1 MKKLRRSLAIFLSL
15 LMVFSASP
23 MWAFAEDGIDTGT
36 DEKNPD
42 ITWVY
47 DYETDSMTISG
58 SGWFSGLINGVD
70 FIESYQPAHLFID
83 EGVLGIGDG
92 TEQTKP
98 YLFSNIY
105 LETVELPDS
114 FDPDFQYTF
123 NGCTNLTSVRLP
135 KTMATLWENMFRR
148 CSKLTTVELPN
159 AITSVGNYAFYSS
172 TGLISIVLPE
182 SVQTIGKSVFSGCS
196 KLQSVHLPQDLKE
209 IPEFTFNACKKLT
222 EVNIPEQLQTIGKSA
237 FNGCNTLQNI
247 QFPQTLTEILEN
259 AFINCSALQEIILP
273 EHVMSV
279 GNSAFSGCTS
289 VTTLQLN
296 EELQTIGETAF
307 IGTAMIELTIP
318 ASVASIGENAF
329 TSETLQRVTVTE
341 GVTEIN
347 GLSGC
352 PALQEVQLPS
362 TLKSIAEYAFG
373 EDAALEHITIP
384 DGTES
389 ISHSAFAGCES
400 LQSITIPDSVTSIG
414 EDVFY
419 GCNLAGGITLSA
431 AITEIPSGAF
441 RETKITELILPD
453 TVTAIGDSAFASCEQ
468 LRTVQLPN
476 SVTTMGVSVFESCK
490 ALESV
495 QLPNQITE
503 IASKTF
509 YGCASLQSIE
519 LPDSVKTIGGY
530 AFHACKSLQQIQMN
544 QVSSIGES
552 AFSSSGLTSLLI
564 PSSMVSVDRYAF
576 AGCASLQS
584 VTIKEG
590 LCSLEE
596 RVFVDCPQVTEY
608 NLPRSLKTIP
618 AYSVAAIQKD
628 SGCFYLDTVTIKAP
642 NSSGAITYAKANKI
656 PYKIVIGIEEPL
668 PEHYIHGYCGDGDW
682 VFDTDQNTLMIDAV
696 HPSTVFLTEDQSVLD
711 IASLPIENIVFLTHT
726 MNIPEKMF
734 EGFTGIKTVT
744 MAAVSSVG
752 DSAFAGCTAL
762 EKVSF
767 SSNLKT
773 IGNAAFYNCTALTTV
788 DGLKALQTID
798 ASAFENCKSLTGI
811 SFGDKMETIGQK
823 AFYNCKS
830 LTSVSFGSTLKT
842 IEEEAFRNC
851 TALRSIVLPDSVTAL
866 SKRAFMGCTGATG
879 IEIGS
884 GVTAIPDYCFAD
896 CTSLKDLTL
905 SDALTSIGIH
915 AFENAVKLV
924 FLQIPDGVTQ
934 IGAYAFANCL
944 NVEKITLGQSVSD
957 VADYAFD
964 KCVNCYE
971 LNLNS
976 AIRTMPSPEYPRI
989 HIEYYCGLKPVTP
1002 SLRLPYK
1009 TDYKSFMHIGEN
1021 TQGLTVNV
1029 GDHVESLSLFWLA
1042 NQTDMLTTVNIGS
1055 GVSRVAY
1062 KDNSS
1067 VNEDNSLLFASQFVG
1082 NPNLKTISV
1091 SADNPYLYSDGTG
1104 LYAKDKSVLYAA
1116 ATGLE
1121 SYEVK
1126 ADTVSEYAFAGNTQL
1141 KKISFASNV
1150 TTISDYAFRRCTN
1163 LRYVFLPKSL
1173 QTIGAYAFEGCTAIR
1188 SMEIP
1193 NYVTEMKSYA
1203 FSGCTKLASVI
1214 LSEKLTAIASYVFSD
1229 CTSLTGIVIP
1239 DSVTKMGQGAFRR
1252 CAALSEVYIGGQ
1264 PMQILSSSTDTTH
1277 VFANCPAL
1285 TIYTMAGSDIS
1296 VYAKTRKIPCVEYTD
1311 ADTFADLCA
1320 MKTDIY
1326 AGYLGFCTDGHGDIQ
1341 WLTVYEADCENDG
1354 YSIGVCEY
1362 CSEILEEKHI
1372 SASGH
1377 NYRTTRIEPT
1387 QTTDG
1392 IVIQTCANC
1401 GRSQSETIQNLSGTQ
1416 LHETHT
1422 VKGCV
1427 VLASDQNANEG
1438 KNAAI
1443 GADIIIDGHAVAT
1456 TDKNGNFSLEVKSGI
1471 YKATVHYAY
1480 GFDRTIYLM
1489 VSDQDVDCG
1498 SIPII
1503 GCDWNKDGKIDDA
1516 DYTMFKL
1523 IFNSYIGQPAYLDYV
1538 DMNHDGY
1545 INVRDMVI
1553 VERCMGI
1560 DIHSYVYDTLTCR

>member
-1 MKKLRRSLAIFLSL
+1 MKKLRRSLAFFLSL

-36 DEKNPD
+36 DEKNPN

-47 DYETDSMTISG
+47 DYETDSLTISG

-70 FIESYQPAHLFID
+70 FIESYQPANLFIE

-92 TEQTKP
+92 TEQTTP
-98 YLFSNIY
+98 YVMSNRY
-105 LETVELPDS
+105 LKTVELPDS

-123 NGCTNLTSVRLP
+123 NGCKNLTSVRLP
-135 KTMATLWENMFRR
+135 KTMTTLWENMFKF
-148 CSKLTTVELPN
+148 CSKLTTVELPTT
-159 AITSVGNYAFYSS
+159 ITSVGNYAFYSS
-172 TGLISIVLPE
+172 TRLISIVLPE
-182 SVQTIGKSVFSGCS
+182 SVQTIGTSVFSGCS
-196 KLQSVHLPQDLKE
+196 KLLSVQLPQNLTE
-209 IPEFTFNACKKLT
+209 LPAFTFNGCNKLT
-222 EVNIPEQLQTIGKSA
+222 EVNIPEQLQTIGMSA
-237 FNGCNTLQNI
+237 FNGCSSLQHV
-247 QFPQTLTEILEN
+247 QLPQGLTEISEK
-259 AFINCSALQEIILP
+259 AFVNCSQLTEIILP
-273 EHVMSV
+273 EHVRSV
-279 GNSAFSGCTS
+279 GDSAFSGCTS
-289 VTTLQLN
+289 VTTLRLN
-296 EELQTIGETAF
+296 TELQTIGVNAF
-307 IGTAMIELTIP
+307 LDTAMTELAIP
-318 ASVASIGENAF
+318 ASVASIGQGAF
-329 TSETLQRVTVTE
+329 SSETLQRVTAEE
-341 GVTEIN
+341 GITEIN
-347 GLSGC
+347 GFSGC
-352 PALQEVQLPS
+352 FALQEVQLPS
-362 TLKSIAEYAFG
+362 TLKTIGDYAFG
-373 EDAALEHITIP
+373 EDTALEHITIP
-384 DGTES
+384 EGTERIGDS
-389 ISHSAFAGCES
+389 VFSGCEA
-400 LQSITIPDSVTSIG
+400 LQSITIPDSVTSMG
-414 EDVFY
+414 SAVFY
-419 GCNLAGGITLSA
+419 GCNLSGGITLSA

-441 RETKITELILPD
+441 SATKITELTLPD

-476 SVTTMGVSVFESCK
+476 SVTALGASVFENCK
-490 ALESV
+490 ALENV

-503 IASKTF
+503 IPSKAF
-509 YGCASLQSIE
+509 YACSSLQGIE
-519 LPDSVKTIGGY
+519 FPDSVKTIGDY
-530 AFHACKSLQQIQMN
+530 AFHACKSLQQIQLN
-544 QVSSIGES
+544 QVSSIEQN
-552 AFSSSGLTSLLI
+552 AFSSSGLTSIVI
-564 PSSMVSVDRYAF
+564 PKIITQVGDYAF
-576 AGCASLQS
+576 AECASLQS

-590 LCSLEE
+590 LRSLGE
-596 RVFVDCPQVTEY
+596 RAFFACPQVTEY

-628 SGCFYLDTVTIKAP
+628 SGCFYLNTVTIKAP
-642 NSSGAITYAKANKI
+642 NGSGAITYAKANKI
-656 PYKIVIGIEEPL
+656 PYKVVIGIEEPL
-668 PEHYIHGYCGDGDW
+668 PEHYINGYCGDGDW
-682 VFDTDQNTLMIDAV
+682 IFDTDQNTLMIDAV
-696 HPSTVFLTEDQSVLD
+696 HPSTVFLTEDQAVLD

-726 MNIPEKMF
+726 ANIPEKMF

-798 ASAFENCKSLTGI
+798 VSAFENCKSLTGI
-811 SFGDKMETIGQK
+811 SFGDKLETIGQK
-823 AFYNCKS
+823 AFYNCES
-830 LTSVSFGSTLKT
+830 LTGVSFGNSLQT
-842 IEEEAFRNC
+842 IEENAFRNC
-851 TALRSIVLPDSVTAL
+851 SSLRSIVLPDSVTTL
-866 SKRAFMGCTGATG
+866 GQRAFMGCTGVTG
-879 IEIGS
+879 IEIGT
-884 GVTAIPDYCFAD
+884 GVQEISDYCFAD

-924 FLQIPDGVTQ
+924 FLRIPDGVTH

-989 HIEYYCGLKPVTP
+989 HVEYYCGLNPVTP
-1002 SLRLPYK
+1002 SLRVPYK
-1009 TDYKSFMHIGEN
+1009 TNYKSFMHIGEN

-1029 GDHVESLSLFWLA
+1029 GDQVESLSLFWLA
-1042 NQTDMLTTVNIGS
+1042 NQTDNLTTVNIGS

-1062 KDNSS
+1062 KENSR

-1082 NPNLKTISV
+1082 NLNLKNIHV
-1091 SADNPYLYSDGTG
+1091 SADNPYLCSDGTA
-1104 LYAKDKSVLYAA
+1104 LYSKDKSVLYAV
-1116 ATGLE
+1116 ATGLD

-1126 ADTVSEYAFAGNTQL
+1126 ADTVSEYAFAGNTML

-1150 TTISDYAFRRCTN
+1150 TAIDDYAFRRCTN
-1163 LRYVFLPKSL
+1163 LKYVLLPKSL

-1188 SMEIP
+1188 SIEIP
-1193 NYVTEMKSYA
+1193 NHVTEMKSYA

-1214 LSEKLTAIASYVFSD
+1214 LSEKLTMIAGYVFSD

-1239 DSVTKMGQGAFRR
+1239 DSVTQIGQGAFRR
-1252 CAALSEVYIGGQ
+1252 CAALSEVYIGKQ

-1377 NYRTTRIEPT
+1377 DYRTTRIEPT

-1443 GADIIIDGHAVAT
+1443 GADIIIDGHTVAT

-1489 VSDQDVDCG
+1489 VSNQDVDCG